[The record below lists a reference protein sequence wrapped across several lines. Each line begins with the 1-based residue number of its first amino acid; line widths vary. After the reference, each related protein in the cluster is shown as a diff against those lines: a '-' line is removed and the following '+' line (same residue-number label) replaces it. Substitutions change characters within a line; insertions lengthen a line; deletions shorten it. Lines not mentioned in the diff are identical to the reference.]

1 LDDPDEPP
9 HPTSPADDNATIS
22 TDIMSLEVFI
32 TFSHKCIKRTFFTIA
47 KTSHDVNAQ
56 KKHFKD
62 HLLVKSGMMFTSVIL
77 KCALL

>member
-1 LDDPDEPP
+1 
-9 HPTSPADDNATIS
+9 
-22 TDIMSLEVFI
+22 MSLEVFI